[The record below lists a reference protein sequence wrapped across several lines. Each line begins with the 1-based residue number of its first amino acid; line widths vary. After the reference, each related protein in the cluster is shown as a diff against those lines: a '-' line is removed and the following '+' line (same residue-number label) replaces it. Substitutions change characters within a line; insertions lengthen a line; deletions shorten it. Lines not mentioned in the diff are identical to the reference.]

1 MATNN
6 NNVAN
11 DNTNRSSADRPIER
25 PEAVT
30 NQVADLLNDK
40 QAIKQAGL
48 GTDQSGQPL
57 VTDNKGVQRLDFKP
71 QDGMIAAYMGN
82 STEQISRIGANGA
95 GRGLESGEAKVVNGG
110 DSPASKTDRA
120 AEKGDRVKEASE
132 KPEITP
138 EKAREHYARVLEQT
152 GMSPAAAEAV
162 ARQTLDR
169 LGAVKDGGGADKAES
184 RLKGTPAE
192 QLERMAKGYENILNP
207 KENFSGL
214 DQQARQNIVKDL
226 AHRIMSPSDFVNQGG
241 KNTCALQALQKQHME
256 AGDPAKT
263 VEMAES
269 VVNKGYAD
277 LPGTNQDGSPMRV
290 HVMRES
296 LQPDKESGQPFS
308 TSKHGTDGGLRGMG
322 GQVLDALYG
331 QAHAD
336 NYSIRRGLPTSAD
349 GFDKAG
355 SIYTTAGA
363 NNPPFNIDGS
373 RSNTG
378 EAFLVRDKGEIKFLS
393 SSPAITTYDREWLN
407 QTFGGKP
414 GSVLVHE
421 SADRGP
427 QFAVDPDKPYPAHL
441 NLKPNTYKTND
452 ELKEKVAQIQNE
464 TGHSA
469 QLLVHSDHLTGNSVM
484 KGRVL
489 HALTATMT
497 DKGLVLD
504 NQNGKNFDRV
514 LDDRRLTIATDAN
527 NWDLGG
533 SRVVAGRGV
542 LPHGDGQPGGQ
553 QGDKPRTQPRESDAG
568 NAEPRTSAPSSGG
581 GDAGRSANRP
591 ETDPNKDPLKDPLK
605 DLTKDAQAR
614 EKEERDRYNRRKGR
628 LAADG
633 SFEPETYVPDLDEYN
648 KKSK

>member
-1 MATNN
+1 MATTNN
-6 NNVAN
+6 NAVN
-11 DNTNRSSADRPIER
+11 DNANRSSGDRPIER
-25 PEAVT
+25 PEAVN

-71 QDGMIAAYMGN
+71 QDGMVASYMGQ
-82 STEQISRIGANGA
+82 SPEQISRIAANGN
-95 GRGLESGEAKVVNGG
+95 GRGLESGEAKVANGG
-110 DSPASKTDRA
+110 DGPTTKIDRSS
-120 AEKGDRVKEASE
+120 EKGDRVKEAGE
-132 KPEITP
+132 KPETTP
-138 EKAREHYARVLEQT
+138 EKAKEHFARVLEQT
-152 GMSPAAAEAV
+152 GMRPAEAEAL
-162 ARQTLDR
+162 ARKTYDR
-169 LGAVKDGGGADKAES
+169 LGEVKDGGGADKAES

-192 QLERMAKGYENILNP
+192 QLERMAKGFENILNP

-214 DQQARQNIVKDL
+214 DQQARQNMVKDL

-277 LPGTNQDGSPMRV
+277 VPGTNQDGSPMRV

-296 LQPDKESGQPFS
+296 LQPDKESGQAFS

-355 SIYTTAGA
+355 SIYVTAGA

-452 ELKEKVAQIQNE
+452 ELREKVAQIQNE

-504 NQNGKNFDRV
+504 NQNGKNFDRI

-527 NWDLGG
+527 NWDFGG
-533 SRVVAGRGV
+533 SRVVAGKGV

-553 QGDKPRTQPRESDAG
+553 PGDKPRTQPRDSDAG
-568 NAEPRTSAPSSGG
+568 NAERGAPASGG
-581 GDAGRSANRP
+581 GDAGRPPNKP

-605 DLTKDAQAR
+605 DLTKEAQAR
-614 EKEERDRYNRRKGR
+614 EKEERDKYNRRKGR

-633 SFEPETYVPDLDEYN
+633 SFEPDHYVPDLDEYN

>member
-1 MATNN
+1 VATNN

-71 QDGMIAAYMGN
+71 QDGMIASYMGN
-82 STEQISRIGANGA
+82 SPEQISRIAANGA

-110 DSPASKTDRA
+110 DSPATKTDRA
-120 AEKGDRVKEASE
+120 ADKGDRVKEASE

-568 NAEPRTSAPSSGG
+568 NTEPRTSAPSSGG

-605 DLTKDAQAR
+605 DLTRDAQAR
-614 EKEERDRYNRRKGR
+614 EREERDRYNRRRGR
-628 LAADG
+628 LTADG
-633 SFEPETYVPDLDEYN
+633 SFEPDTYVPDLDEYN
-648 KKSK
+648 KQSK

>member
-82 STEQISRIGANGA
+82 SPEQISRIGANGA

-162 ARQTLDR
+162 ARQTLGR
-169 LGAVKDGGGADKAES
+169 LGAVKDGGGDKAES

-464 TGHSA
+464 TRHSA

-497 DKGLVLD
+497 NKGLVLD

-568 NAEPRTSAPSSGG
+568 SSDRGSSASGG